1 MGRIKDYFVEQGLTP
16 ADFPVA
22 FVFHEVISVG
32 WAGAVWGA
40 CYIQPSVTVCR
51 PLAKLPMAS
60 RVSGAF
66 DKALTFSDAKLEKMT
81 WLKKMPAVKH
91 AHPRRLTVSHAESL
105 VFRGAVKPVSS
116 ARSSISPTSSCC
128 GRKKRAR
135 LATARERR
143 RRSRRAARGRRW
155 CGKTGGGCARRPR
168 RSRWRCRRRGTGRCS
183 EEVLLRAPRRMKRR
197 VKQKSARHL
206 TCRRTT
212 RL

>member
-1 MGRIKDYFVEQGLTP
+1 MGRIKDYFVERGLTP

-40 CYIQPSVTVCR
+40 CYGIQPSVTVCR

-91 AHPRRLTVSHAESL
+91 AHPRRLTVSLAESL
-105 VFRGAVKPVSS
+105 VFRGAVKPVSFGAKLYFS
-116 ARSSISPTSSCC
+116 LPV
-128 GRKKRAR
+128 RAVD
-135 LATARERR
+135 E
-143 RRSRRAARGRRW
+143 
-155 CGKTGGGCARRPR
+155 
-168 RSRWRCRRRGTGRCS
+168 
-183 EEVLLRAPRRMKRR
+183 
-197 VKQKSARHL
+197 KSARVSRH
-206 TCRRTT
+206 RARAEGGGAGE
-212 RL
+212 RLEADDGAEKRAVGARDARGAHAGAAAAAGREDVVKRYS

>member
-1 MGRIKDYFVEQGLTP
+1 MGRIKDYFVERGLTP

-40 CYIQPSVTVCR
+40 CYGIQPSVTVCR

-91 AHPRRLTVSHAESL
+91 AHPRRLTVSLAESL
-105 VFRGAVKPVSS
+105 VFRGAVKPVSFGAKLYFS
-116 ARSSISPTSSCC
+116 YQFVLWTKKARASLARARAE
-128 GRKKRAR
+128 GGGAGERLEADDGAEKRAVG
-135 LATARERR
+135 ARD
-143 RRSRRAARGRRW
+143 ARGAHA
-155 CGKTGGGCARRPR
+155 GAAAAA
-168 RSRWRCRRRGTGRCS
+168 GR
-183 EEVLLRAPRRMKRR
+183 EDVVKRY
-197 VKQKSARHL
+197 S
-206 TCRRTT
+206 
-212 RL
+212 